1 MKRERAP
8 GPRMSWVRALPGRLR
23 GVSGRILASGRI
35 ARFLAPTI
43 FLWYRQAAPSLFLKK
58 RWWGRPSPAWKAGSL
73 VCGPWPHSS
82 SPPVAGTPRCA
93 RNCSHQASGA
103 GNTIP
108 PPAVRAPPFTQG
120 RLIRCGCRRGS
131 VRAAV
136 GRKEKPRMLSHP
148 GCGAG
153 KGSRTLLSSLGSLHS
168 TDELY
173 LRMIFSVELL

>member
-1 MKRERAP
+1 M
-8 GPRMSWVRALPGRLR
+8 RALPGRLR

-43 FLWYRQAAPSLFLKK
+43 FLWYRQAAPSLFVKK

-120 RLIRCGCRRGS
+120 SHVWCGFAADLSGPLCGKKKCGRGPQRKTPDAPRLGWWSGQRESNPPI
-131 VRAAV
+131 
-136 GRKEKPRMLSHP
+136 KL
-148 GCGAG
+148 G
-153 KGSRTLLSSLGSLHS
+153 KLAFYR
-168 TDELY
+168 
-173 LRMIFSVELL
+173 